1 MYFLNLS
8 RSVGT
13 ETHHILENE
22 INIRQE
28 EKDYINKEENLL
40 YPTLSVKKVN
50 QIHIFKPCYPLIF
63 CFIVIE
69 SAEFYRV

>member
-8 RSVGT
+8 QSVDT

-28 EKDYINKEENLL
+28 EKDYINKEEKSFISHFVCKESKSNPHFQALLSFNSLL
-40 YPTLSVKKVN
+40 YLHRIS
-50 QIHIFKPCYPLIF
+50 
-63 CFIVIE
+63 
-69 SAEFYRV
+69 